1 MTPSLPPH
9 FLSLSLA
16 QVVEQLLPCKPI
28 LVDYYINNT
37 NTSVASAAA
46 AGGPPTS
53 PGGGSYTAAALAR
66 TGGKAFDLQVT
77 PSSI

>member
-1 MTPSLPPH
+1 VTPSLPPH
-9 FLSLSLA
+9 SLSLSLA

-37 NTSVASAAA
+37 NASVAAA

-66 TGGKAFDLQVT
+66 TGGKVFDLQVA